1 MSNERLEVAFA
12 TGLTLCMLAT
22 RTRNGVYAQ
31 ADLTSLTSIELII
44 AALDFAFDWL
54 HSVQPPATSSS
65 SIPSAWPVPA
75 RIVSISL
82 ASEVSRSDVL
92 SRQNTP
98 QAHCHSS
105 SSYSLRIL
113 LSSRWPPCSSQTWP
127 GPS

>member
-65 SIPSAWPVPA
+65 SIPSVWPLPA

-82 ASEVSRSDVL
+82 TSEVSRSSL
-92 SRQNTP
+92 L
-98 QAHCHSS
+98 AHSGVPK
-105 SSYSLRIL
+105 SLPLIIL
-113 LSSRWPPCSSQTWP
+113 LL
-127 GPS
+127 PSLLDH